1 MATVINLTRTSK
13 YKGQLNKAIDKLD
26 TLNTGIGNLRNGWHI
41 VGKKR
46 ENILTYL
53 KNIHETTKS
62 NLNALVTLINSTPD
76 DNVLSKRYPEFEKY
90 LNFVTEE
97 MTSIED
103 VERDKT
109 RVLSDRSFIY
119 RDSDSKEKTLQIKT
133 SGTYSYQL
141 FKQTY
146 MLSFN
151 YNLRSLEYEIENAK
165 TEGNKFLLR
174 DWRESTNWDSKKIRR
189 GVITAVAVVALGAL
203 IGGLA
208 WTWTGGKN
216 KGIDEG
222 KNAVQGDLNSANS
235 DYASRIEN
243 AKNNILIKYNTLAED
258 AQNWNTKANGE
269 EALVRLNNYYNA
281 LSKLNLDINSVSA
294 KFDNSQSE
302 VEGEI
307 DNLSG
312 LNADQIS
319 EKLSKVFFEIS
330 SETTKLVAQTN
341 DAELNSKELVDDL
354 ISIEKSV
361 KEDLVKSY
369 SEDQLTKID
378 FSSVLPGSFKVEKV
392 EIDFGEETDNIKI
405 YSVRRSVNG
414 ATGRVQ
420 AENCLETYTAEN
432 IKKYFDDD
440 NEITDKEL
448 QEIVSKIDLKS
459 LKTYTDYSYLKDFY
473 DVTRV
478 YISDADIATAMVAN
492 KENCEINVQ
501 VVKKDNNNGEV
512 IFSKTYSYNNNG
524 KDKTNSEII
533 ESILSAVKTNYDS
546 PMKTNVTVNDKNLN
560 NYASPYEL
568 FAAMEEEK

>member
-189 GVITAVAVVALGAL
+189 GVITAVAVVALGAS

-294 KFDNSQSE
+294 KFNNSQSE
-302 VEGEI
+302 VEREI

-354 ISIEKSV
+354 ISIEESV
-361 KEDLVKSY
+361 KEDLIKSY

-392 EIDFGEETDNIKI
+392 EIDFGAEVDNIKI
-405 YSVRRSVNG
+405 YSVRRSIDSV
-414 ATGRVQ
+414 TGRVQ

-432 IKKYFDDD
+432 IKEYFDND

-501 VVKKDNNNGEV
+501 VVKNDGTV
-512 IFSKTYSYNNNG
+512 FLKTYSYNNNG
-524 KDKTNSEII
+524 KDKTNTEII

-546 PMKTNVTVNDKNLN
+546 PMKTNVTVNGINLN
-560 NYASPYEL
+560 NYDSPYDL
-568 FAAMEEEK
+568 FAAMDEEK

>member
-1 MATVINLTRTSK
+1 MATVIHLTRTSK

-26 TLNTGIGNLRNGWHI
+26 TLNTGIGNLRNGWHF

-119 RDSDSKEKTLQIKT
+119 EDSDLKEKTLQIKT

-189 GVITAVAVVALGAL
+189 GVITAVAVVALGVL
-203 IGGLA
+203 IGVLA
-208 WTWTGGKN
+208 GTWTGGKN

-294 KFDNSQSE
+294 KFNNSQSE

-354 ISIEKSV
+354 ISIEESV
-361 KEDLVKSY
+361 KEDLIKSY

-392 EIDFGEETDNIKI
+392 EIDFGAEVDNIKI
-405 YSVRRSVNG
+405 YSVRRSIDSV
-414 ATGRVQ
+414 TGRVQ

-432 IKKYFDDD
+432 IKEYFDND

-478 YISDADIATAMVAN
+478 YISDADIATAMVAS

-501 VVKKDNNNGEV
+501 VVKNDGAV
-512 IFSKTYSYNNNG
+512 FLKTYSYNNNG
-524 KDKTNSEII
+524 KDKTNTEII

-546 PMKTNVTVNDKNLN
+546 PMKTNVTVNGINLN
-560 NYASPYEL
+560 NYDSPYDL
-568 FAAMEEEK
+568 FAAMDEEK

>member
-1 MATVINLTRTSK
+1 MATVVTLTRTSK
-13 YKGQLNKAIDKLD
+13 YKDQLLKAIDKLD
-26 TLNTGIGNLRNGWHI
+26 TLNTRISNLRNGWYH

-53 KNIHETTKS
+53 SNMHEVTKE
-62 NLNALVTLINSTPD
+62 NLNNLVTLINSTPD
-76 DNVLSKRYPEFEKY
+76 DKTLSTRYPEFEEY

-97 MTSIED
+97 MTNVED
-103 VERDKT
+103 VKRDKT
-109 RVLSDRSFIY
+109 RLLRGRSFIY
-119 RDSDSKEKTLQIKT
+119 KDSDLKEKTLQIKT
-133 SGTYSYQL
+133 LGAYSYQL
-141 FKQTY
+141 FKQIYT
-146 MLSFN
+146 LSFN

-361 KEDLVKSY
+361 KEDLIKSY

-392 EIDFGEETDNIKI
+392 EIDFGAEVDNIKI
-405 YSVRRSVNG
+405 YSVRRSIDSV
-414 ATGRVQ
+414 TGRVQ

-432 IKKYFDDD
+432 IKEYFDND

-501 VVKKDNNNGEV
+501 VVKNDGTV
-512 IFSKTYSYNNNG
+512 FLKTYSYNNNG
-524 KDKTNSEII
+524 KDKTNTEII

-546 PMKTNVTVNDKNLN
+546 PMKTNVTVNGINLN
-560 NYASPYEL
+560 NYDSPYDL
-568 FAAMEEEK
+568 FAAMDEEK

>member
-76 DNVLSKRYPEFEKY
+76 DIVLSKRYPEFEKY

-312 LNADQIS
+312 LNTDQIS

-330 SETTKLVAQTN
+330 SEITKLVAQTN

-354 ISIEKSV
+354 ISIEESV
-361 KEDLVKSY
+361 KEDLIKSY

-392 EIDFGEETDNIKI
+392 EIDFGAEVDNIKI
-405 YSVRRSVNG
+405 YSVRRSIDSV
-414 ATGRVQ
+414 TGRVQ
-420 AENCLETYTAEN
+420 AENSLETYTAEN
-432 IKKYFDDD
+432 IKEYFDND

-501 VVKKDNNNGEV
+501 VVKNDGAV
-512 IFSKTYSYNNNG
+512 FLKTYSYNNNG
-524 KDKTNSEII
+524 KDKTNTEII

-546 PMKTNVTVNDKNLN
+546 PMKTNVTVNGINLN
-560 NYASPYEL
+560 NYDSPYDL
-568 FAAMEEEK
+568 FAAMDEEK

>member
-1 MATVINLTRTSK
+1 
-13 YKGQLNKAIDKLD
+13 
-26 TLNTGIGNLRNGWHI
+26 
-41 VGKKR
+41 
-46 ENILTYL
+46 
-53 KNIHETTKS
+53 
-62 NLNALVTLINSTPD
+62 
-76 DNVLSKRYPEFEKY
+76 
-90 LNFVTEE
+90 

-243 AKNNILIKYNTLAED
+243 AKNNILIKYNTLAKD

-294 KFDNSQSE
+294 KFDNSQSK

-354 ISIEKSV
+354 ISIEESV
-361 KEDLVKSY
+361 KEDLIKSY

-392 EIDFGEETDNIKI
+392 EIDFGAKVDNIKI
-405 YSVRRSVNG
+405 YSVRRSIDSV
-414 ATGRVQ
+414 TGRVQ
-420 AENCLETYTAEN
+420 AENCLETYTAKN
-432 IKKYFDDD
+432 IKEYFDND

-478 YISDADIATAMVAN
+478 YISDADIATAMVAS

-501 VVKKDNNNGEV
+501 VVKNDGAV
-512 IFSKTYSYNNNG
+512 FLKTYSYNNNG
-524 KDKTNSEII
+524 KDKTNTEII

-546 PMKTNVTVNDKNLN
+546 PMKTNVTVNGINLN
-560 NYASPYEL
+560 NYDSPYDL
-568 FAAMEEEK
+568 FAAMDEEK

>member
-1 MATVINLTRTSK
+1 MATVIHLTRTSK

-26 TLNTGIGNLRNGWHI
+26 TLNTGIGNLRNGWHF

-76 DNVLSKRYPEFEKY
+76 DIVLSKRYPEFEKY

-109 RVLSDRSFIY
+109 RVLNDRSFIY

-294 KFDNSQSE
+294 KFNNSQSE

-312 LNADQIS
+312 LNTDQIS

-354 ISIEKSV
+354 ISIEESV
-361 KEDLVKSY
+361 KEDLIKSY

-392 EIDFGEETDNIKI
+392 EIDFGAEVDNIKI
-405 YSVRRSVNG
+405 YSVRRSIDSV
-414 ATGRVQ
+414 TGRVQ
-420 AENCLETYTAEN
+420 AENSLETYTAEN
-432 IKKYFDDD
+432 IKEYFDND

-501 VVKKDNNNGEV
+501 VVKNDGAV
-512 IFSKTYSYNNNG
+512 FLKTYSYNNNG
-524 KDKTNSEII
+524 KDKTNTEII

-546 PMKTNVTVNDKNLN
+546 PMKTNVTVNGINLN
-560 NYASPYEL
+560 NYDSPYDL
-568 FAAMEEEK
+568 FAAMDEEK

>member
-1 MATVINLTRTSK
+1 MATVVTLTRTSK
-13 YKGQLNKAIDKLD
+13 YKDQLLKAIDKLD
-26 TLNTGIGNLRNGWHI
+26 TLNTRISNLRNGWYH

-53 KNIHETTKS
+53 SNMHEVTKE
-62 NLNALVTLINSTPD
+62 NLNNLVTLINSTPD
-76 DNVLSKRYPEFEKY
+76 DKTLSTRYPEFEEY

-97 MTSIED
+97 MTNVED
-103 VERDKT
+103 VKRDKT
-109 RVLSDRSFIY
+109 RLLRGRSFIY
-119 RDSDSKEKTLQIKT
+119 KDSDLKEKTLQIKT
-133 SGTYSYQL
+133 LGAYSYQL
-141 FKQTY
+141 FKQIYT
-146 MLSFN
+146 LSFN

-294 KFDNSQSE
+294 KFDNSQSK

-354 ISIEKSV
+354 ISIEESV
-361 KEDLVKSY
+361 KEDLIKSY

-392 EIDFGEETDNIKI
+392 EIDFGAEVDNIRI
-405 YSVRRSVNG
+405 YSVRRSIDSV
-414 ATGRVQ
+414 TGRVQ

-432 IKKYFDDD
+432 IKEYFDND

-478 YISDADIATAMVAN
+478 YISDADIATAMVAS

-501 VVKKDNNNGEV
+501 VVKNDGAV
-512 IFSKTYSYNNNG
+512 FLKTYSYNNNG
-524 KDKTNSEII
+524 KDKTNTEII

-546 PMKTNVTVNDKNLN
+546 PMKTNVTVNGINLN
-560 NYASPYEL
+560 NYDSPYDL
-568 FAAMEEEK
+568 FAAMDEEK

>member
-1 MATVINLTRTSK
+1 MATVVTLTRTSK

-174 DWRESTNWDSKKIRR
+174 DWKESTNWDSKKIRR

-243 AKNNILIKYNTLAED
+243 AKNNILIKYNTLAKD

-294 KFDNSQSE
+294 KFDNSQSK

-354 ISIEKSV
+354 ISIEESV
-361 KEDLVKSY
+361 KEDLMLYVFF
-369 SEDQLTKID
+369 L
-378 FSSVLPGSFKVEKV
+378 
-392 EIDFGEETDNIKI
+392 N
-405 YSVRRSVNG
+405 
-414 ATGRVQ
+414 
-420 AENCLETYTAEN
+420 
-432 IKKYFDDD
+432 
-440 NEITDKEL
+440 
-448 QEIVSKIDLKS
+448 
-459 LKTYTDYSYLKDFY
+459 
-473 DVTRV
+473 
-478 YISDADIATAMVAN
+478 
-492 KENCEINVQ
+492 
-501 VVKKDNNNGEV
+501 
-512 IFSKTYSYNNNG
+512 IFSPIFFSLHRRF
-524 KDKTNSEII
+524 S
-533 ESILSAVKTNYDS
+533 
-546 PMKTNVTVNDKNLN
+546 
-560 NYASPYEL
+560 
-568 FAAMEEEK
+568 

>member
-1 MATVINLTRTSK
+1 MATVVTLTRTSK
-13 YKGQLNKAIDKLD
+13 YKDQLLKAINKLD
-26 TLNTGIGNLRNGWHI
+26 SLNSAIGELRNGWHI

-53 KNIHETTKS
+53 KDIHGVTKE
-62 NLNALVTLINSTPD
+62 NLNNLVTLINSTPD
-76 DNVLSKRYPEFEKY
+76 DKTLSTRYPEFEEY

-97 MTSIED
+97 MTNVED
-103 VERDKT
+103 VKRDKT
-109 RVLSDRSFIY
+109 RLLRGRSFIY
-119 RDSDSKEKTLQIKT
+119 KDSDLKEKTLQIKT
-133 SGTYSYQL
+133 LGAYSYQL
-141 FKQTY
+141 FKQIYT
-146 MLSFN
+146 LSFN

-174 DWRESTNWDSKKIRR
+174 DWKESTNWDSKKIRR

-354 ISIEKSV
+354 ISIEESV
-361 KEDLVKSY
+361 KEDLIKSY

-392 EIDFGEETDNIKI
+392 EIDFGAEVDNIKI
-405 YSVRRSVNG
+405 YSVRRSIDSV
-414 ATGRVQ
+414 TGRVQ

-432 IKKYFDDD
+432 IKEYFDND

-501 VVKKDNNNGEV
+501 VVKNDGAV
-512 IFSKTYSYNNNG
+512 FLKTYSYNNNG
-524 KDKTNSEII
+524 KDKTNTEII

-546 PMKTNVTVNDKNLN
+546 PMKTNVTVNGINLN
-560 NYASPYEL
+560 NYDSPYDL
-568 FAAMEEEK
+568 FAAMDEEK

>member
-243 AKNNILIKYNTLAED
+243 AKNNILIKYNTLAKD

-294 KFDNSQSE
+294 KFDNSQSK

-354 ISIEKSV
+354 ISIEESV
-361 KEDLVKSY
+361 KEDLIKSY

-392 EIDFGEETDNIKI
+392 EIDFGAKVDNIKI
-405 YSVRRSVNG
+405 YSVRRSIDSV
-414 ATGRVQ
+414 TGRVQ
-420 AENCLETYTAEN
+420 AENCLETYTAKN
-432 IKKYFDDD
+432 IKEYFDND

-478 YISDADIATAMVAN
+478 YISDADIATAMVAS

-501 VVKKDNNNGEV
+501 VVKNDGAV
-512 IFSKTYSYNNNG
+512 FLKTYSYNNNG
-524 KDKTNSEII
+524 KDKTNTEII

-546 PMKTNVTVNDKNLN
+546 PMKTNVTVNGINLN
-560 NYASPYEL
+560 NYDSPYDL
-568 FAAMEEEK
+568 FAAMDEEK

>member
-189 GVITAVAVVALGAL
+189 GVITAVAVVALGVL
-203 IGGLA
+203 IGVLA
-208 WTWTGGKN
+208 GTWTGGKN

-294 KFDNSQSE
+294 KFNNSQSE

-354 ISIEKSV
+354 ISIEESV
-361 KEDLVKSY
+361 KEDLIKSY

-392 EIDFGEETDNIKI
+392 EIDFGAEVDNIKI
-405 YSVRRSVNG
+405 YSVRRSIDSV
-414 ATGRVQ
+414 TGRVQ

-432 IKKYFDDD
+432 IKEYFDND

-478 YISDADIATAMVAN
+478 YISDADIATAMVAS

-501 VVKKDNNNGEV
+501 VVKNDGAV
-512 IFSKTYSYNNNG
+512 FLKTYSYNNNG
-524 KDKTNSEII
+524 KDKTNTEII

-546 PMKTNVTVNDKNLN
+546 PMKTNVTVNGINLN
-560 NYASPYEL
+560 NYDSPYDL
-568 FAAMEEEK
+568 FAAMDEEK

>member
-294 KFDNSQSE
+294 KFDNSQSK

-354 ISIEKSV
+354 ISIEESV
-361 KEDLVKSY
+361 KEDLIKSY

-392 EIDFGEETDNIKI
+392 EIDFGAEVDNIKI
-405 YSVRRSVNG
+405 YSVRRSIDSV
-414 ATGRVQ
+414 TGRVQ

-432 IKKYFDDD
+432 IKEYFDND

-501 VVKKDNNNGEV
+501 VVKNDGTV
-512 IFSKTYSYNNNG
+512 FLKTYSYNNNG
-524 KDKTNSEII
+524 KDKTNTEII

-546 PMKTNVTVNDKNLN
+546 PMKTNVTVNGINLN
-560 NYASPYEL
+560 NYDSPYDL
-568 FAAMEEEK
+568 FAAMDEEK

>member
-361 KEDLVKSY
+361 KEDLIKSY

-392 EIDFGEETDNIKI
+392 EIDFGAEVDNIKI
-405 YSVRRSVNG
+405 YSVRRSIDSV
-414 ATGRVQ
+414 TGRVQ

-432 IKKYFDDD
+432 IKEYFDND

-501 VVKKDNNNGEV
+501 VVKNDGAV
-512 IFSKTYSYNNNG
+512 FLKTYSYNNNG
-524 KDKTNSEII
+524 KDKTNTEII

-546 PMKTNVTVNDKNLN
+546 PMKTNVTVNGINLN
-560 NYASPYEL
+560 NYDSPYDL
-568 FAAMEEEK
+568 FAAMDEEK